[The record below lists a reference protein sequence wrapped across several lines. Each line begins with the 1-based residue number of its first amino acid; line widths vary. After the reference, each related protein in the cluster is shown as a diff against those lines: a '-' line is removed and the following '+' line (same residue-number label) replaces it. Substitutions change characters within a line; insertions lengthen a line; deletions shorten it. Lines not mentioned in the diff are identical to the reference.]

1 MKAHLGDLPTPSVS
15 VGGGLGPP
23 ACPSVSVFAA
33 AGVAVLHSDWRSGL
47 LGGTGAW
54 FEGSRGWQGAALAVG
69 AWARAACASAS
80 FTSERGPRISF

>member
-1 MKAHLGDLPTPSVS
+1 MTCLRQVS
-15 VGGGLGPP
+15 PWEAAWALRP
-23 ACPSVSVFAA
+23 ARVSVFAA

-54 FEGSRGWQGAALAVG
+54 FEGSREWQGAALAVG